1 MRKAIQFGA
10 GNIGRGFIGYL
21 LSNSGYHV
29 IFADINRKLVDALN
43 KDSKY
48 MVEIVG
54 DKVEKIDVENISAIY
69 SLDERLIDDI
79 SEVNILTTAVGP
91 NVLETIAPTIAKGI
105 QRKYKKKNTEYLN
118 IIPCENL
125 VGAADRL
132 KVEVQKSLDQE
143 EKKFANTYV
152 GFINCVVDRIVP
164 PMAGE
169 TNNIT
174 HVMVEEFSEWVADV
188 TGFKGDIPRI
198 QGMELTDNL
207 LGYIERKIFTLN
219 TGHAIGAYLGYL
231 NNHETIR
238 DSIMDLDIQ
247 KIVLGAMRE
256 SGEVLIKRHGFQKD
270 KHEEYIQKILGR
282 FSNPYLKDHVTRV
295 GRQPLRKLGNNDR
308 LIKPLKGTIEY
319 GLENEN
325 LIKGI
330 AAALSYD
337 YPGDKEAVK
346 MQKILRDNPKEEGI
360 AKITG
365 LDSNLMEVQRI
376 YEEYNKINREAKAY

>member
-132 KVEVQKSLDQE
+132 KVEVQKVFRS
-143 EKKFANTYV
+143 
-152 GFINCVVDRIVP
+152 R
-164 PMAGE
+164 
-169 TNNIT
+169 
-174 HVMVEEFSEWVADV
+174 
-188 TGFKGDIPRI
+188 
-198 QGMELTDNL
+198 
-207 LGYIERKIFTLN
+207 RKEICQ
-219 TGHAIGAYLGYL
+219 YLC
-231 NNHETIR
+231 
-238 DSIMDLDIQ
+238 
-247 KIVLGAMRE
+247 
-256 SGEVLIKRHGFQKD
+256 
-270 KHEEYIQKILGR
+270 
-282 FSNPYLKDHVTRV
+282 
-295 GRQPLRKLGNNDR
+295 
-308 LIKPLKGTIEY
+308 
-319 GLENEN
+319 
-325 LIKGI
+325 
-330 AAALSYD
+330 
-337 YPGDKEAVK
+337 
-346 MQKILRDNPKEEGI
+346 
-360 AKITG
+360 
-365 LDSNLMEVQRI
+365 RI
-376 YEEYNKINREAKAY
+376 Y